1 MAVTPPTI
9 TRRLVKQS
17 PLTASEM
24 DANLGNLLDY
34 TTDTE
39 TTMADGTGF
48 VDDTVGQAKLVD
60 MTAGQIIVGLTTTG
74 VCTATT
80 MSGAATMAGDGA
92 LTLVDSGVH
101 TESTPVVYA
110 ETKKLTVNRAG
121 QITATA
127 DGVTHHVSSS
137 DPTDDPSGD
146 GNDGDFWYKY
156 Y

>member
-9 TRRLVKQS
+9 TKRLVKQS

-24 DANLGNLLDY
+24 DTNLGNLLDY

-39 TTMADGTGF
+39 TTFADGTGF

-60 MTAGQIIVGLTTTG
+60 MTEGQIIVGLTTTG

-80 MSGAATMAGDGA
+80 MSGAATLAGDGA
-92 LTLVDSGVH
+92 ITLADSGVH
-101 TESTPVVYA
+101 TESTPVQYDA
-110 ETKKLTVNRAG
+110 GSKFTVNRAG
-121 QITATA
+121 QITAATA
-127 DGVTHHVSSS
+127 GTHHVSTL
-137 DPTDDPSGD
+137 DPDDTTD

-156 Y
+156 YA